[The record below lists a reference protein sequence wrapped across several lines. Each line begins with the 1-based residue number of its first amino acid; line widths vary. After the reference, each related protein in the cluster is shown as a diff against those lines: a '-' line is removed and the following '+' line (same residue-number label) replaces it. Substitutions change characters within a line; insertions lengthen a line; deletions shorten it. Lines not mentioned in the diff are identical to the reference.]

1 MARRRIQL
9 EIVGDSRS
17 VERAFGRAHRAGS
30 KFGSAMRGIGKI
42 AAAGIA
48 GAFVGAAL
56 ALRAGF
62 SELAESQKVAAQT
75 RAVLKSTGAVANV
88 SAKGVD
94 RLATAISRMSG
105 IDDEA
110 VAAGEN
116 MLLPFTNIRNGVG
129 KN

>member
-1 MARRRIQL
+1 MARRIQV

-17 VERAFGRAHRAGS
+17 IERAFGRAHRAGS
-30 KFGSAMRGIGKI
+30 KFGSAMRTIGKVALGGF
-42 AAAGIA
+42 AAAA
-48 GAFVGAAL
+48 VGFGL

-94 RLATAISRMSG
+94 RLATAISRM
-105 IDDEA
+105 
-110 VAAGEN
+110 
-116 MLLPFTNIRNGVG
+116 
-129 KN
+129 